1 MAFRIDVIAD
11 DGRPVVVLAGK
22 LTAEAAEE
30 LLKAATPEPAALIL
44 DLSDV
49 LFVDATTAGALR
61 TLRDQGAK
69 LVGASRYVE
78 LLLEL

>member
-1 MAFRIDVIAD
+1 MSFRIDVITD
-11 DGRPVVVLAGK
+11 RGRAVVALAGK

-30 LLKAATPEPAALIL
+30 LCKAAAPEPAAVVF

-49 LFVDATTAGALR
+49 LFVDAVAAGVLR
-61 TLRDQGAK
+61 TLRDEGAR

-78 LLLEL
+78 LLLDV